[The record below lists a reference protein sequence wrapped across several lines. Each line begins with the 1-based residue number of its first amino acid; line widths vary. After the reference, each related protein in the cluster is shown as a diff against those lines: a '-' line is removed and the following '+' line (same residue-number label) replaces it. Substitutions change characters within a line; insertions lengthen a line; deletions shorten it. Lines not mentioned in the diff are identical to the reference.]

1 MTNERDK
8 YEKNHRKKKTILRTV
23 GVVLVLGGL
32 AAAIYGFVDMGLAF
46 SGNDFRVPKFW
57 LFFIGF
63 PAIAIGGF
71 LLTASFQR
79 AINRYVKDEN
89 APVFNEMGQQIAP
102 GLSSISEAL
111 HKGAEKNVCI
121 SCGALVDKDAKFCD
135 NCGAPMKKICPKCGT
150 DNSATAKFCDNCGAP
165 LNS

>member
-8 YEKNHRKKKTILRTV
+8 YEKNHRKKKIILRTV
-23 GVVLVLGGL
+23 GIVLVLGGL
-32 AAAIYGFVDMGLAF
+32 AAAIYGFVDMGLSF
-46 SGNDFRVPKFW
+46 SSNDFRVPKFW

-63 PAIAIGGF
+63 PAIAVGAF

-79 AINRYVKDEN
+79 AINRFVKDEN

-102 GLSSISEAL
+102 GLSSISNAL
-111 HKGAEKNVCI
+111 HKGAENTVCA
-121 SCGALVDKDAKFCD
+121 SCGAVNDKDAKFCN

-150 DNSATAKFCDNCGAP
+150 DNSPTAKFCDNCGAP

>member
-8 YEKNHRKKKTILRTV
+8 YEKNHRKKKIILRTV
-23 GVVLVLGGL
+23 GIVLVLGGL
-32 AAAIYGFVDMGLAF
+32 AAAIYGFVDMGLSF
-46 SGNDFRVPKFW
+46 SSNDFRVPKFW

-79 AINRYVKDEN
+79 AINRFVKDEN

-102 GLSSISEAL
+102 GLSSISNAL
-111 HKGAEKNVCI
+111 HKGAENTVCA
-121 SCGALVDKDAKFCD
+121 SCGAVNDKDAKFCN

-150 DNSATAKFCDNCGAP
+150 DNSPTAKFCDNCGAP

>member
-8 YEKNHRKKKTILRTV
+8 YEKNHRKKKIILRTV
-23 GVVLVLGGL
+23 GIVLVLGGL

-46 SGNDFRVPKFW
+46 NEFRVPKFW

-79 AINRYVKDEN
+79 AINRFVKNEN

-121 SCGALVDKDAKFCD
+121 SCGALVDRDAKFCD

>member
-8 YEKNHRKKKTILRTV
+8 YEKNHRKKKIILRTI
-23 GVVLVLGGL
+23 GIVLVLGGL

-46 SGNDFRVPKFW
+46 SSNDFRVPKFW

-79 AINRYVKDEN
+79 AINRFVKDEN

-121 SCGALVDKDAKFCD
+121 SCGASVDKDAKFCD

>member
-8 YEKNHRKKKTILRTV
+8 YEKNHRKKKIILRTV
-23 GVVLVLGGL
+23 GIVLVLGGL

-79 AINRYVKDEN
+79 AIHRFVKDEN

-102 GLSSISEAL
+102 GLSSISNAL
-111 HKGAEKNVCI
+111 HKGAENNVCS
-121 SCGALVDKDAKFCD
+121 SCGAVNDKDAKFCN
-135 NCGAPMKKICPKCGT
+135 NCGAQLKIICPECGAENT
-150 DNSATAKFCDNCGAP
+150 STAKFCDNCGAP
-165 LNS
+165 LVR

>member
-8 YEKNHRKKKTILRTV
+8 YEKNHRKKKIILRTV
-23 GVVLVLGGL
+23 GIVLVLGGL

-46 SGNDFRVPKFW
+46 NEFRVPKFW

-79 AINRYVKDEN
+79 AIHRFVKDEN

-102 GLSSISEAL
+102 GLSSISNAL
-111 HKGAEKNVCI
+111 HKGAENTVCA
-121 SCGALVDKDAKFCD
+121 SCGAVNAKDAKFCN
-135 NCGAPMKKICPKCGT
+135 NCGAQLKTICPECGAENT
-150 DNSATAKFCDNCGAP
+150 PTAKFCDNCGAP
-165 LNS
+165 LVR